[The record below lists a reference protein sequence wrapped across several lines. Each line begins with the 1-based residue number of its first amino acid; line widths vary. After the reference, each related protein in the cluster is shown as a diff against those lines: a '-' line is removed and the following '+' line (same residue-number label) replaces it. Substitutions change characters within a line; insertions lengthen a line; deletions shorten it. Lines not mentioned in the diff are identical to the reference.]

1 MGEYPSQ
8 RQSELIREI
17 AAGPVD
23 IKSDPVADL
32 LAAADR
38 VKAVRA
44 LTLGGGGNQR

>member
-1 MGEYPSQ
+1 MGKY
-8 RQSELIREI
+8 RRNGKSELIREI

-44 LTLGGGGNQR
+44 LTLGGGNQR